1 MALLLQAC
9 YYFYLLQI
17 LMAAIM
23 AVFPRDVGMRSK
35 TGIASYTPNPRSF
48 GDYFFNGLVL
58 LIAGGALYMER
69 VNERVVGK
77 PWWLRII
84 IRCGVLLLGIKVAF
98 VMALIYALFQE

>member
-1 MALLLQAC
+1 MALLLQVC

-23 AVFPRDVGMRSK
+23 AVFPRNEVMRSK
-35 TGIASYTPNPRSF
+35 TGIASYTPNPRTF
-48 GDYFFNGLVL
+48 GDYFFNGWVL

-69 VNERVVGK
+69 VNEWIVWK
-77 PWWLRII
+77 PWWFRII
-84 IRCGVLLLGIKVAF
+84 IRCGVLLLGIMAAF